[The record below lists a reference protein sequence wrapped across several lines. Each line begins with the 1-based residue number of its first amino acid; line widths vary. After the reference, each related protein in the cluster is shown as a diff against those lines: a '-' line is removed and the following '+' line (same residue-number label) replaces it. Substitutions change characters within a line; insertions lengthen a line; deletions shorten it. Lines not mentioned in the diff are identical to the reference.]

1 MPRIHAF
8 ISFLKRAK
16 MYYKC
21 VLVIDEKV
29 EFYGQTETNTNL
41 FLDVF

>member
-1 MPRIHAF
+1 
-8 ISFLKRAK
+8 